1 MRQNLSGFCPLRAAL
16 QVWLQ
21 ATEPDPATALLP
33 PPVTGQYPV
42 EIAQVFLNRH
52 CLLLLS
58 DGGRV
63 FVQRT
68 GDNGQSGAGPV
79 AELW

>member
-1 MRQNLSGFCPLRAAL
+1 MSRLVFAL

-33 PPVTGQYPV
+33 PPATGQYPV
-42 EIAQVFLNRH
+42 EVAQLFLNRH

-63 FVQRT
+63 FVQPT
-68 GDNGQSGAGPV
+68 GGSQTSSGPV

>member
-1 MRQNLSGFCPLRAAL
+1 MLAEQSHLPHTAL

-21 ATEPDPATALLP
+21 ATDPDPASALLP
-33 PPVTGQYPV
+33 LPVTGQYPV
-42 EIAQVFLNRH
+42 EIARLFLNRH

-63 FVQRT
+63 FVQPT
-68 GDNGQSGAGPV
+68 ADGKGGGGPV

>member
-1 MRQNLSGFCPLRAAL
+1 MLICL

-33 PPVTGQYPV
+33 PPATGQYPV
-42 EIAQVFLNRH
+42 EIAQLFLNRH

-63 FVQRT
+63 FVQPT
-68 GDNGQSGAGPV
+68 GDGQAGSGAV